1 MPQVIAGI
9 YEINEQIGAG
19 GGGIVYLGRHLRLEK
34 PIVLKADK
42 RKLSTKPEILRREVD
57 MLKGLSHMYIP
68 QVYDFVQEDGVVYTV
83 MDLIEGESMDKLLKR
98 GEVPSQPQ
106 VIAWACQILEALCYL
121 HSRPPYGTLHGDI
134 KPANIMVRPS
144 GDICLI
150 DYNIALALGEDG
162 AVKAGASRGYAS
174 PEHYGMEYA
183 SSRRRA
189 AAAAAQMSRT
199 SLHKRESDDTE
210 TMEMAD
216 DTTTETAD
224 MQASSGS
231 STGSSYT
238 IMLDVRSDIYS
249 LGATL
254 YHLLSGKCPAQDAL
268 EVEPLG
274 PDICSPDV
282 SKIIQRA
289 MEPAKEMRYP
299 SASEMLEAFRML
311 HKRDRRV
318 LRRRKHMIIAA
329 FLLSTTFL
337 AGGTCSFVGLKQM
350 EGTQEA
356 LALAEYS
363 ANSLA
368 EGNVSGAVRLA
379 LQAIPKEKGL
389 LDAPVTA
396 QAQKALTDAL
406 GVYDLSDG
414 FKALDT
420 LELPSAPFAVMIS
433 PDSTYLAVTYAYEA
447 AIYEIKDGHR
457 VATLPLE
464 QSALSDLLFIDETH
478 IVYAGEQGVTA
489 YDLAEQKTLWT
500 GDKATTLALSG
511 DRETVA
517 AVDRDAD
524 HATIYRVL
532 DGTVMMGCSFGGRHM
547 PVAANDI
554 FADPGDKIFSLNM
567 DGSMLAVSLDQG
579 GLTVFD
585 LKHLEDDLIIYD
597 SSDYMGFQGGFFGEY
612 FAFIAG
618 KAEGALFGLVD
629 TKEAVYLGDF
639 ETRGRSLLTV
649 DETGIYLANGGVLV
663 RFDPDT
669 LEEKE
674 LAYTDDADIISFS
687 IGRDHILTAGEDAS
701 FSFFNKGAA
710 RIFTEKG
717 KEPLDLVAMGDGY
730 AVLGDRDEPSVRVLQ
745 MEEQKSPSLFSYD
758 PSYPHDEARVSQD
771 GETLMLFSHKGFCLV
786 DRSGRELIQEEMP
799 DPGHI
804 YDQQF
809 RRDGNGS
816 WLEVTWYDGTVRSY
830 SAADGSLLS
839 EKKIEPPSTDL
850 YEEFYTDRY
859 RIQSPL
865 HGTPQAYDLKTG
877 RQVALLEE
885 DSYLTYVTQ
894 VGDYILTEYISTS
907 GGRYG
912 LLLDGDLQTLARL
925 PGLCDNMDGMLFFD
939 YGTGDIRKSPIYPLQ
954 ELVALGEGYLQE
966 NEKGSE

>member
-1 MPQVIAGI
+1 MSQVIAGI

-98 GEVPSQPQ
+98 GEIPSQPQ
-106 VIAWACQILEALCYL
+106 VILWACQILEALCYL
-121 HSRPPYGTLHGDI
+121 HSRPPYGILHGDI
-134 KPANIMVRPS
+134 KPANIMIRPS

-189 AAAAAQMSRT
+189 AAALMSRT
-199 SLHKRESDDTE
+199 SVHKQKGDDTE
-210 TMEMAD
+210 TMEMAN

-224 MQASSGS
+224 MQVSSGS
-231 STGSSYT
+231 STSGPYT

-254 YHLLSGKCPAQDAL
+254 YHLLSGRCPAQDAL

-274 PDICSPDV
+274 PDICSPEV

-289 MEPAKEMRYP
+289 MEPAKDMRYP

-318 LRRRKHMIIAA
+318 LRRKKHMIISAI
-329 FLLSTTFL
+329 LLSTAFL
-337 AGGTCSFVGLKQM
+337 AGGASTFAGLKQL
-350 EGTQEA
+350 EQIQGA
-356 LALAEYS
+356 LALAGYS
-363 ANSLA
+363 ADALA
-368 EGNVSGAVRLA
+368 EGDVSGAIDLA
-379 LQAIPKEKGL
+379 LQAIPRERSI

-406 GVYDLSDG
+406 GIYDLSDG

-420 LELPSAPFAVMIS
+420 LDLPSAPFSVMIS
-433 PDSTYLAVTYAYEA
+433 PESTYLAITYAYEA
-447 AIYEIKDGHR
+447 AIAEIKDGHR

-464 QSALSDLLFIDETH
+464 RSALSDLFFIDETH
-478 IVYAGEQGVTA
+478 IVYAGEQGVTVC
-489 YDLAEQKTLWT
+489 DLSGQKTLWT
-500 GDKATTLALSG
+500 GEKATTLALSG
-511 DRETVA
+511 DRATVA

-524 HATIYRVL
+524 HATIYRVS
-532 DGTVMMGCSFGGRHM
+532 DGTVMMECSFGARHM

-554 FADPGDKIFSLNM
+554 FADPGDMIFSLNL
-567 DGSMLAVSLDQG
+567 DGSMLAVSLDDG
-579 GLTVFD
+579 GLMIFD
-585 LKHLEDDLIIYD
+585 LKHPEDDLIIYD
-597 SSDYMGFQGGFFGEY
+597 SSDYIGFQGGFFGAY
-612 FAFIAG
+612 FAFIAN
-618 KAEGALFGLVD
+618 KADGALFGLVD
-629 TKEAVYLGDF
+629 TQEAVYIGDF

-649 DETGIYLANGGVLV
+649 DETGIYLSNGGVLIS
-663 RFDPDT
+663 FDPDT

-674 LAYTDDADIISFS
+674 LAYTDEADIIGFS
-687 IGRDHILTAGEDAS
+687 VGKDHILTAGEDAS
-701 FSFFNKGAA
+701 FSLFNKGAA
-710 RIFTEKG
+710 RDFMDKG
-717 KEPLDLVAMGDGY
+717 KEPFDLVAMGDGY

-745 MEEQKSPSLFSYD
+745 LEEHKGSSLFSYD
-758 PSYPHDEARVSQD
+758 PSYSHDEARISQNE
-771 GETLMLFSHKGFCLV
+771 ETLMLFGHKGFCLY
-786 DRSGRELIQEEMP
+786 DRSGNVLTQVEMP
-799 DPGHI
+799 DPDHI

-809 RRDGNGS
+809 RRDGKES
-816 WLEVTWYDGTVRSY
+816 WLEVTWYDGTVRCY
-830 SAADGSLLS
+830 SAADGSLTA
-839 EKKIEPPSTDL
+839 EKRIEPPSTDL
-850 YEEFYTDRY
+850 YEEFYTDQY

-877 RQVALLEE
+877 KQVALLEE

-894 VGDYILTEYISTS
+894 VEGYILTEYISTS
-907 GGRYG
+907 GDRYG
-912 LLLDGDLQTLARL
+912 LLLDSDLQTLARL
-925 PGLCDNMDGMLFFD
+925 PGLCDIVDGMLVFD

-954 ELVALGEGYLQE
+954 ELIALGEEYLQE
-966 NEKGSE
+966 SEKRSE